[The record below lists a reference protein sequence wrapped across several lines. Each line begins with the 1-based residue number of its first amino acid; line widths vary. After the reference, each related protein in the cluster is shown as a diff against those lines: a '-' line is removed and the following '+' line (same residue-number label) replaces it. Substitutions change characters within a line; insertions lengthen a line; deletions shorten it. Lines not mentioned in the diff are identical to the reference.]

1 MTSAFS
7 SITTVDRVR
16 SPEVAAATL
25 QALIVEE
32 TAPAEPRCPSLPRAT
47 RPGAPRAARVGA
59 L

>member
-25 QALIVEE
+25 QALIVE
-32 TAPAEPRCPSLPRAT
+32 
-47 RPGAPRAARVGA
+47 
-59 L
+59 